1 MKEFPEYANKELD
14 RARKSLLGA
23 KILLENNLFADSVSR
38 SYYAVLHSAK
48 AALHIN
54 GVYSKTHEG
63 IRKMFGL
70 HLVKTGEIEREFSD
84 ILTIEQED
92 RTISDYETDI
102 EIDEERARKR
112 FDEAV
117 SFVERIERYFREF
130 NTGKGANF

>member
-1 MKEFPEYANKELD
+1 MKEIPEYATKELD
-14 RARKSLLGA
+14 RSKESLLGA

-54 GVYSKTHEG
+54 VVESKTHEG
-63 IRKMFGL
+63 VRRMFGL
-70 HLVKTGEIEREFSD
+70 HLVKTGKIEKEFSD

-92 RTISDYETDI
+92 RIISDYEVDI
-102 EIDEERARKR
+102 EIDDETAKQR

-117 SFVERIERYFREF
+117 RFVERIEEYFREF
-130 NTGKGANF
+130 TANK